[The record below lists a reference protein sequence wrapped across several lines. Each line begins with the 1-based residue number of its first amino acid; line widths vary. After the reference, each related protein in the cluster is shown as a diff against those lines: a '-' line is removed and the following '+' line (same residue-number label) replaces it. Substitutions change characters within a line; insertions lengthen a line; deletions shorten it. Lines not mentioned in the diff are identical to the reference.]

1 MVTVPKQVAALG
13 ICAED
18 WERTPVAVRTVLLAV
33 LAELEA
39 VKAENRELR
48 KRIEVLEE
56 RLNDNSGNS
65 SAPPSADDT
74 ETRKRRRSRKGKRKR
89 RPGGQPGHPKRDRAR
104 VPPDTVEAVRPQ
116 RCECCHRSLVGIANE
131 GEPAWHQVTEV
142 PPVKPHTTE
151 YQMYGCRCPDCG
163 HLNKAALPDGVPRGA
178 FGPRLQA
185 LLTVCTGVYRLSR
198 RTAQSLMRDFFG
210 VDISL
215 GSVANTEQAVSEA
228 LEGPVAE
235 AQAFVEQQQAA
246 HVDETGWWQRAS
258 RAFLWVLATPLVV
271 VYMIHPR
278 RAREA
283 ARQLLAAFKGVLVS
297 DRYIVYANWPNR
309 KRQVCWAHLMRAF
322 QKMADRRGGSKQ
334 IGESLLA
341 SAELMFHWWHR
352 VRDGTLKRSTFRQYM
367 SFHRVQVEGV
377 LARGS
382 RCRHRKTAATCKEI
396 LKVKAALWT
405 FVRVEGVEPTNNA
418 AEQALRGAVIWR
430 KTSFGSWSEQG
441 SRFVERMLTVAA
453 TLRKQKRDLVD
464 YIVQVC
470 TARLHNDPVPSLLPA
485 KCSPPRAMA
494 A

>member
-1 MVTVPKQVAALG
+1 MVAVPEQVAALG
-13 ICAED
+13 ISAND
-18 WERTPVAVRTVLLAV
+18 WERTPVAVRTVLLVV
-33 LAELEA
+33 LAELAA

-56 RLNDNSGNS
+56 RLNNDSNNS

-74 ETRKRRRSRKGKRKR
+74 AARKQRRKRKKGKR
-89 RPGGQPGHPKRDRAR
+89 RPGGQPGHPKRERPLV
-104 VPPDTVEAVRPQ
+104 VPDAVEALHPQ
-116 RCECCHRSLVGIANE
+116 ECECCHRSLEGVASE
-131 GEPAWHQVTEV
+131 GEPERHQVTEV

-151 YQMYGCRCPDCG
+151 FQMHACRCPDCG
-163 HLNKAALPDGVPRGA
+163 HLNKAVLPQDVPRGA

-185 LLTVCTGVYRLSR
+185 LVTICTGAYRLSR
-198 RTAQSLMRDFFG
+198 RTAQGLMRDFFG
-210 VDISL
+210 VNISL
-215 GSVANTEQAVSEA
+215 GSVANTEQIVSAA
-228 LEGPVAE
+228 LEAPVAE
-235 AQAFVEQQQAA
+235 AQTFVEQQQAA

-297 DRYIVYANWPNR
+297 DRYVVYADWPSR

-322 QKMADRRGGSKQ
+322 QKMAERRGGSRR
-334 IGESLLA
+334 IGEDLLSA
-341 SAELMFHWWHR
+341 AELMFHWWHR

-367 SFHRVQVEGV
+367 SFHRARVEGL

-382 RCRHRKTAATCKEI
+382 RCHHRKTAATCTEI
-396 LKVKAALWT
+396 LKVKQALWT
-405 FVRVEGVEPTNNA
+405 FVRVDGVEPTNNA
-418 AEQALRGAVIWR
+418 AERALRGAVIWR

-441 SRFVERMLTVAA
+441 SRYVERMLTVSA

-470 TARLHNDPVPSLLPA
+470 TARLHNEPVPSLLPVEPSRQHA
-485 KCSPPRAMA
+485 LSA
-494 A
+494 